1 LAAEAAAGLAIN
13 PMNQP
18 HLSRI
23 ALRGYR
29 YLLNVGPDLSS
40 ALPGICRE
48 LAGPRLKEL
57 LIEDLGSLQNEGLSR
72 LDEATRQRLLDRY
85 DREAGNPYAEEVAAF
100 LRGEY
105 VFDPQCL
112 TS

>member
-1 LAAEAAAGLAIN
+1 
-13 PMNQP
+13 
-18 HLSRI
+18 
-23 ALRGYR
+23 
-29 YLLNVGPDLSS
+29 
-40 ALPGICRE
+40 LPEIFRE
-48 LAGPRLKEL
+48 LAGSRVGEL
-57 LIEDLGSLQNEGLSR
+57 LSEDCERLQSEGLNR

-85 DREAGNPYAEEVAAF
+85 EREAGNPYAEEVAAF